1 MAIFDVLKVSTETTL
16 YKSNTILSSILLI
29 EKCTFKS
36 FLLTYFIFIQSIIT
50 SWINRHCLQC
60 TADLFNLSHNRVS
73 CNSPTYNLFSICSSL
88 AVAGGQDVRGATPSA
103 APRPGGRLNFAALPI
118 RDDALPEGLEGLS
131 AVGSAE

>member
-1 MAIFDVLKVSTETTL
+1 MSAVHCR
-16 YKSNTILSSILLI
+16 SIQFESQSRLLQ
-29 EKCTFKS
+29 
-36 FLLTYFIFIQSIIT
+36 L
-50 SWINRHCLQC
+50 
-60 TADLFNLSHNRVS
+60 
-73 CNSPTYNLFSICSSL
+73 TYNLFSICSSL